1 MPEKTG
7 NGKTPAEKT
16 APAAATGPRVSWDDS
31 DLRSSYANVCN
42 VSSTREEVVLVFGVN
57 QAWQGTE
64 NEVKVQLSDRVILS
78 PFAAKRL
85 QLLLQNVM
93 GQYEQRFG
101 SLDLAAAP
109 PPGEASASS

>member
-1 MPEKTG
+1 MPEKSG
-7 NGKTPAEKT
+7 NGKTAVET
-16 APAAATGPRVSWDDS
+16 AAAPAAAAGPRVSWDDS
-31 DLRSSYANVCN
+31 SLRSSYANVCN

-64 NEVKVQLSDRVILS
+64 NEVRVQLTDRVILS

-101 SLDLAAAP
+101 SLDLTP
-109 PPGEASASS
+109 PQAEASASS

>member
-1 MPEKTG
+1 MAE
-7 NGKTPAEKT
+7 NGGKSAAPSKT
-16 APAAATGPRVSWDDS
+16 AVAAEAPKVSWDDS
-31 DLRSSYANVCN
+31 SLRSSYANVCN

-85 QLLLQNVM
+85 SMLLQNVM

-101 SLDLAAAP
+101 SLE
-109 PPGEASASS
+109 PGAQPRAGADASS